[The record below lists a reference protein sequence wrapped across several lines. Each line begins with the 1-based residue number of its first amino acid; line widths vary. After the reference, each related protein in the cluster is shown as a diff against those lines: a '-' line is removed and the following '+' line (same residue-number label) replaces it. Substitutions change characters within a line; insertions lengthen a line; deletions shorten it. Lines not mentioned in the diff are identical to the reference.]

1 MSPPTRSICARPA
14 ARTPRSRS
22 PSVRSRRSS
31 WSDPGRFS
39 LKHSPGR
46 LRRAPPEGDGI
57 DMEGVLA
64 VTFIFGGG
72 TAFLLAISPIGRAI
86 AERIRAHGAVPMQ
99 DPELLAEVDALRRD
113 VSELQERVDFAER
126 LLAQSQERQQVG
138 KGGPE

>member
-1 MSPPTRSICARPA
+1 M
-14 ARTPRSRS
+14 
-22 PSVRSRRSS
+22 
-31 WSDPGRFS
+31 
-39 LKHSPGR
+39 
-46 LRRAPPEGDGI
+46 

-113 VSELQERVDFAER
+113 VSELQERVDFTER
-126 LLAQSQERQQVG
+126 LLAQAQERQQVG